1 MMYPEEENVS
11 FPTPD
16 DEGAPAGSAENE
28 EANLDDEIGD
38 GDLTADDVAENS
50 EDGPI
55 EVAAPREKASPAA
68 RKLEP
73 LVLAHV
79 LREQYQPVKPRV
91 IAKQLK
97 LPSEQHQ
104 ALKICIRR
112 LVTAGKL
119 SYGSGH
125 IVRPPVS
132 KSNQPKPIVSAP
144 TKIIEVRE
152 NPRSEQEKKSRA
164 TDKPVERGLVTGKF
178 RRAAKGFGFVR
189 PLGTARSA
197 DRTFDIF
204 IPLKN
209 TLDAASGDVVTVRV
223 MRDRGNRDEKG
234 QPKISGEITKIVE
247 RSTHQFVGVYKEV
260 EGVALVDV
268 DGKVF
273 AQPIPVGDPGAKG
286 AAPGDKV
293 VIEMVQFPTH
303 YDDGEA
309 VVTELLGKRG
319 EPGVDTL
326 SILREFALPEEFPD
340 EVIIAAREEAENFD
354 ESIGDRLDLTETT
367 IITID
372 PVDARDFDDAI
383 SLTRLENG
391 HWKLGVHIADV
402 SHFVQFRS
410 PLDREARERG
420 TSVYLPDRVIPMLPE
435 IISNNLASLQPDKVR
450 YTQTAFIEFT
460 EAGVPV
466 HSEFHRSAIKSCRRF
481 TYEEVDE
488 YLANSEPWRSKLTAK
503 VFDLLGMM
511 HELAMVLRRRRLEKG
526 ALELTLPEVKIDL
539 DRRGEVVGAHKVV
552 NTVSHQI
559 IEEFM
564 LAANEATA
572 RLLTEHELPFL
583 RRIHEQPDL
592 RKLQAL
598 NGFIKE
604 LGIECEDLQNRFETK
619 RIIAEVSGKAEEHAV
634 NYAVLRSMQKAIYSP
649 VEEGHYALN
658 SEHYCHFTSPIR
670 RYPDLT
676 IHRMIEA
683 ICRGKKPAAD
693 FDRQMLLG
701 EHCSDREQ
709 RAEKAERELTK
720 VKLLTYLAKKIGMKL
735 QAVITGV
742 EEFGL
747 FAQGID
753 MPAEGLVRTDML
765 GDDYYRY
772 EAASHSLVG
781 YRAGNRYRLGDR
793 IEVEVARV
801 DIDKRELDFRVVKR
815 LEQTVERAGSAS
827 LGGRRRP
834 EAADKL
840 RDKLRERRSS
850 RGHGGSSSGPP
861 KGRGKSAPGESFGKP
876 KKRRGR

>member
-1 MMYPEEENVS
+1 MMNPEEDEVS
-11 FPTPD
+11 FPTPEAAGDEDQWD
-16 DEGAPAGSAENE
+16 D
-28 EANLDDEIGD
+28 
-38 GDLTADDVAENS
+38 TADDQDRGDEVRGEEDLATEEVAEAK
-50 EDGPI
+50 P
-55 EVAAPREKASPAA
+55 EKASPAA

-91 IAKQLK
+91 IAKQMK

-104 ALKICIRR
+104 ALKIAIRR
-112 LVTAGKL
+112 LVKQGKL

-125 IVRPPVS
+125 LVRPPVNAA
-132 KSNQPKPIVSAP
+132 KTTAVAAPVEKPA
-144 TKIIEVRE
+144 EVRE
-152 NPRSEQEKKSRA
+152 KTRKVKEKHA
-164 TDKPVERGLVTGKF
+164 AQKPIERGLVTGKF

-197 DRTFDIF
+197 ERTFDIF
-204 IPLKN
+204 IPLKS
-209 TLDAASGDVVTVRV
+209 TLDAASGDTVTVRV
-223 MRDRGNRDEKG
+223 SRERGNRDEKG
-234 QPKISGEITKIVE
+234 QPKISGEIIKIVE
-247 RSTHQFVGVYKEV
+247 RSTHQFVGLYKEV
-260 EGVALVDV
+260 EGTAFVDV
-268 DGKVF
+268 DGKLF

-309 VVTELLGKRG
+309 VITEVLGKRG

-326 SILREFALPEEFPD
+326 SILREFDLPEAFPED
-340 EVIIAAREEAENFD
+340 VIEAAREEAEKFD
-354 ESIGDRLDLTETT
+354 EATEDRLDLTGYT

-383 SLTRLENG
+383 SLTRLDNG
-391 HWKLGVHIADV
+391 HWRLGVHIADV

-435 IISNNLASLQPDKVR
+435 IISNNLASLQPNKVR

-466 HSEFHRSAIKSCRRF
+466 ASEFHRSAIKSCRRF
-481 TYEEVDE
+481 TYEEVDD
-488 YLANSEPWRSKLTAK
+488 YLANRESWRSKLDSK

-511 HELAMVLRRRRLEKG
+511 HELAMVLRKRRLEHG
-526 ALELTLPEVKIDL
+526 AIELTLPEVKIDL

-619 RIIAEVSGKAEEHAV
+619 RIIAEVSGRAEEHAV

-658 SEHYCHFTSPIR
+658 SDHYCHFTSPIR

-676 IHRMIEA
+676 IHRMIDS
-683 ICRGKKPAAD
+683 ICRGKKVVAD

-720 VKLLTYLAKKIGMKL
+720 VKLLTYLTKKIGMRL
-735 QAVITGV
+735 PAVITGV

-747 FAQGID
+747 FAQGIE
-753 MPAEGLVRTDML
+753 MPAEGLVRTDAL

-815 LEQTVERAGSAS
+815 LEQTVERAGGPS

-834 EAADKL
+834 KDADKL
-840 RDKLRERRSS
+840 QERRPF
-850 RGHGGSSSGPP
+850 RGKGGSKGPP
-861 KGRGKSAPGESFGKP
+861 TGRGKTGPGKPGRDKSAPGESFGKP
-876 KKRRGR
+876 KSKRKGRR

>member
-1 MMYPEEENVS
+1 MNPEEDDVLS
-11 FPTPD
+11 VHAD
-16 DEGAPAGSAENE
+16 GDEGQLEELESNNEDAAED
-28 EANLDDEIGD
+28 EA
-38 GDLTADDVAENS
+38 S
-50 EDGPI
+50 EDSDAGD
-55 EVAAPREKASPAA
+55 ENASDESGQTPREKASPAA

-91 IAKQLK
+91 IAKQMK
-97 LPSEQHQ
+97 LPTDQHQ
-104 ALKICIRR
+104 ALKIAIRR
-112 LVTAGKL
+112 LVKQGKL
-119 SYGSGH
+119 SFGSGH
-125 IVRPPVS
+125 LVRPPAPPAS
-132 KSNQPKPIVSAP
+132 KQPAAVTSTPGRKNEP
-144 TKIIEVRE
+144 RE
-152 NPRSEQEKKSRA
+152 HSRSQPEKSRA
-164 TDKPVERGLVTGKF
+164 ADKPAERGLVTGKF

-197 DRTFDIF
+197 ERAFDIF

-209 TLDAASGDVVTVRV
+209 TLDAASGDTVTVRV
-223 MRDRGNRDEKG
+223 SRERGNRDEKG
-234 QPKISGEITKIVE
+234 QPKISGEIIKVVE
-247 RSTHQFVGVYKEV
+247 RSTHQFVGLYKEV
-260 EGVALVDV
+260 AGAAIVEV
-268 DGKVF
+268 DGKLF
-273 AQPIPVGDPGAKG
+273 SQPIPVGDPGAKG

-303 YDDGEA
+303 YDPGEA
-309 VVTELLGKRG
+309 VITEVLGKRG

-326 SILREFALPEEFPD
+326 SILREFGLPEEFP
-340 EVIIAAREEAENFD
+340 EEAIIAAREEAEKFD
-354 ESIGDRLDLTETT
+354 EAIEDRLDLTETT
-367 IITID
+367 VITID

-383 SLTRLENG
+383 SLTRLDNG
-391 HWKLGVHIADV
+391 HWRLGVHIADV

-435 IISNNLASLQPDKVR
+435 IISNNLASLQPNKVR

-460 EAGVPV
+460 AEGVPV
-466 HSEFHRSAIKSCRRF
+466 HSEFYRSAIKSCRRF

-488 YLANSEPWRSKLTAK
+488 YLENAEPWRSKLDPK
-503 VFDLLGMM
+503 VFDLLAMM
-511 HELAMVLRRRRLEKG
+511 HELAMILRRRRLDKG
-526 ALELTLPEVKIDL
+526 AIELTLPEVKIDL
-539 DRRGEVVGAHKVV
+539 DRRGEVVGAHRVI

-572 RLLTEHELPFL
+572 RLLTDREVPFL

-592 RKLQAL
+592 RKLDAL

-604 LGIECEDLQNRFETK
+604 LGIECEDLHSRFEVK
-619 RIIAEVSGKAEEHAV
+619 RVIAEVAGRAEEQAV
-634 NYAVLRSMQKAIYSP
+634 NYAVLRSMQKAVYSP

-676 IHRMIEA
+676 IHRMIDA

-693 FDRQMLLG
+693 FERQMLLG

-720 VKLLTYLAKKIGMKL
+720 VKLLTYLAKKIGLRM

-747 FAQGID
+747 FAQGIE
-753 MPAEGLVRTDML
+753 MPAEGLIRTDAL

-772 EAASHSLVG
+772 DAASHSLVG

-793 IEVEVARV
+793 IEVEVAFV
-801 DIDKRELDFRVVKR
+801 DIDRRELDFRVVKR
-815 LEQTVERAGSAS
+815 LEQTVERAGGAS

-834 EAADKL
+834 KDADKL
-840 RDKLRERRSS
+840 KERRPA
-850 RGHGGSSSGPP
+850 RGKGGKGGKS
-861 KGRGKSAPGESFGKP
+861 KGRDNESFGKP
-876 KKRRGR
+876 KKSKRKGRR

>member
-1 MMYPEEENVS
+1 MMNPEEDDVS
-11 FPTPD
+11 FPAQAQ
-16 DEGAPAGSAENE
+16 DEGDATEFDDVEPAADATGGVAEVSAEP
-28 EANLDDEIGD
+28 A
-38 GDLTADDVAENS
+38 
-50 EDGPI
+50 
-55 EVAAPREKASPAA
+55 REKASPAA

-91 IAKQLK
+91 IAKQMK
-97 LPSEQHQ
+97 LANEQHQ
-104 ALKICIRR
+104 ALKIAIRR
-112 LVTAGKL
+112 LVKQGKL

-125 IVRPPVS
+125 IVRPPVGVA
-132 KSNQPKPIVSAP
+132 KQPPSVVTAP
-144 TKIIEVRE
+144 AVVAAARE
-152 NPRSEQEKKSRA
+152 KSR
-164 TDKPVERGLVTGKF
+164 TSKERPSRDVERPIERGLVTGKF

-197 DRTFDIF
+197 ERTCDIF

-209 TLDAASGDVVTVRV
+209 TADAASGDTVTVRV
-223 MRDRGNRDEKG
+223 IRERRNLDGKG
-234 QPKISGEITKIVE
+234 QPKISGEIIKVLE
-247 RSTHQFVGVYKEV
+247 RSTHQFVGLYKEV
-260 EGVALVDV
+260 AGTAQVDV

-273 AQPIPVGDPGAKG
+273 AQPVPVGDPGAKG

-293 VIEMVQFPTH
+293 VIEMVQFPSH

-309 VVTELLGKRG
+309 VITEVLGRRG

-326 SILREFALPEEFPD
+326 SILREFGLPEAFPD
-340 EVIIAAREEAENFD
+340 DVIAAAREEAERFD
-354 ESIGDRLDLTETT
+354 ESVEGRLDLTETT

-383 SLTRLENG
+383 SLTRLDNG
-391 HWKLGVHIADV
+391 HWQLGVHIADV
-402 SHFVQFRS
+402 SHFVQPRS

-435 IISNNLASLQPDKVR
+435 VISNNLASLQPDKVR

-466 HSEFHRSAIKSCRRF
+466 HSEFHRSVIKSCRRF
-481 TYEEVDE
+481 AYEEVDQ
-488 YLANSEPWRSKLTAK
+488 YLAQPEAWRKKLTPA
-503 VFDLLGMM
+503 VFELLGRM
-511 HELAMVLRRRRLEKG
+511 HELAMVLRRRRIEG
-526 ALELTLPEVKIDL
+526 GSIELTLPEVKIDL
-539 DRRGEVVGAHKVV
+539 DRRGEVVGAHVVV

-572 RLLTEHELPFL
+572 RLLFERELPFL
-583 RRIHEQPDL
+583 RRVHEQPDL

-598 NGFIKE
+598 NGFVKE
-604 LGIECEDLQNRFETK
+604 LGIECDDLQSRFEIK
-619 RIIAEVSGKAEEHAV
+619 RVVAAVAGKAEEHAV
-634 NYAVLRSMQKAIYSP
+634 NYAVLRSMQKAVYSP
-649 VEEGHYALN
+649 IEEGHYALN
-658 SEHYCHFTSPIR
+658 SDHYCHFTSPIR

-676 IHRMIEA
+676 IHRMIDA
-683 ICRGKKPAAD
+683 ICRGKKPSAD

-709 RAEKAERELTK
+709 RAAKAERELTK
-720 VKLLTYLAKKIGMKL
+720 MKLLTYLAKKIGLRMK
-735 QAVITGV
+735 AVITGV

-747 FAQGID
+747 FAQGLEL
-753 MPAEGLVRTDML
+753 PAEGLVRTDAL

-772 EAASHSLVG
+772 DAASHSLVG

-801 DIDKRELDFRVVKR
+801 DVDRRELDFRVVKR
-815 LEQTVERAGSAS
+815 LEQTIERAGGESV
-827 LGGRRRP
+827 GGRRRP
-834 EAADKL
+834 KHDEL
-840 RDKLRERRSS
+840 LQERRPA
-850 RGHGGSSSGPP
+850 RGTGG
-861 KGRGKSAPGESFGKP
+861 GKSKPGFPKAGAPKAGKP
-876 KKRRGR
+876 KGKGRR

>member
-1 MMYPEEENVS
+1 MYPEDDSDS
-11 FPTPD
+11 FPTSENSIPEE
-16 DEGAPAGSAENE
+16 EGAAAGHAENE
-28 EANLDDEIGD
+28 EANLGEEIDEN
-38 GDLTADDVAENS
+38 VAEIDDS
-50 EDGPI
+50 DGPLEI
-55 EVAAPREKASPAA
+55 DAPREKASPAA

-112 LVTAGKL
+112 LVKAGKL

-132 KSNQPKPIVSAP
+132 KSTQPLLVVSAP
-144 TKIIEVRE
+144 PQFKEVRE
-152 NPRSEQEKKSRA
+152 IREVKEKKAR
-164 TDKPVERGLVTGKF
+164 DEKKPVERGLVTGKF

-197 DRTFDIF
+197 ERTFDIF

-209 TLDAASGDVVTVRV
+209 TLDAASGDTVTVRV

-234 QPKISGEITKIVE
+234 QPKISGEIIKIVE
-247 RSTHQFVGVYKEV
+247 RSTHQFVGLYKEV
-260 EGVALVDV
+260 EGTAFVDV

-286 AAPGDKV
+286 AVPGDKV

-309 VVTELLGKRG
+309 VITEVLGKRG

-326 SILREFALPEEFPD
+326 SILREFGLPEDFP
-340 EVIIAAREEAENFD
+340 EEAIIAAREEAENFN

-435 IISNNLASLQPDKVR
+435 IISNNLASLQPNKVR

-488 YLANSEPWRSKLTAK
+488 YLADAESWRSKLTPK

-511 HELAMVLRRRRLEKG
+511 HELAMVLRRRRLDKG

-539 DRRGEVVGAHKVV
+539 DRRGEVVGAHKVI

-572 RLLTEHELPFL
+572 RLLTEHDLPFL
-583 RRIHEQPDL
+583 RRVHEQPDL
-592 RKLQAL
+592 KKLQAL

-604 LGIECEDLQNRFETK
+604 LGIECDDLQNRFETK
-619 RIIAEVSGKAEEHAV
+619 RIIAEVAGKAEEHAV
-634 NYAVLRSMQKAIYSP
+634 NYAVLRSMQKAVYSP

-683 ICRGKKPAAD
+683 ICRGKKVAVD

-720 VKLLTYLAKKIGMKL
+720 VKLLSYLAKKIGMRL

-742 EEFGL
+742 EEYGL

-753 MPAEGLVRTDML
+753 MPAEGLVRSDAL

-781 YRAGNRYRLGDR
+781 YRGGNRYRLGDR
-793 IEVEVARV
+793 IEVEVAHV

-815 LEQTVERAGSAS
+815 LEQTVERAGGSS

-834 EAADKL
+834 QDADKI
-840 RDKLRERRSS
+840 KERRPN
-850 RGHGGSSSGPP
+850 RGGKSGSSKSGPP
-861 KGRGKSAPGESFGKP
+861 KSRGKSAPGESFGKP
-876 KKRRGR
+876 KKRKGRR

>member
-1 MMYPEEENVS
+1 MMNPEE
-11 FPTPD
+11 D
-16 DEGAPAGSAENE
+16 DVFSAQNDGDQDGQLENE
-28 EANLDDEIGD
+28 LDSGSEETAEIENEGDE
-38 GDLTADDVAENS
+38 TPSN
-50 EDGPI
+50 
-55 EVAAPREKASPAA
+55 APREKASPAA

-91 IAKQLK
+91 IAKQMK
-97 LPSEQHQ
+97 LASEQHQ
-104 ALKICIRR
+104 ALKIAIRR
-112 LVTAGKL
+112 LVKQGKL

-125 IVRPPVS
+125 IVRPPV
-132 KSNQPKPIVSAP
+132 KSADKKPTVVTSSP
-144 TKIIEVRE
+144 TPRQEPRE
-152 NPRSEQEKKSRA
+152 KSRPEKKSA
-164 TDKPVERGLVTGKF
+164 DKPVERGLVTGKF

-197 DRTFDIF
+197 ERAFDIF

-209 TLDAASGDVVTVRV
+209 TLDAASGDTVTVRV

-247 RSTHQFVGVYKEV
+247 RSTHQFVGLYKEI
-260 EGVALVDV
+260 EGTAFVDV
-268 DGKVF
+268 DGKCF

-303 YDDGEA
+303 YTDGEA
-309 VVTELLGKRG
+309 VITEVLGKKG

-326 SILREFALPEEFPD
+326 SILREFDLPEEFPE
-340 EVIIAAREEAENFD
+340 EVVIAAREEAERFD
-354 ESIGDRLDLTETT
+354 EAIEDRLDLTETT
-367 IITID
+367 VITID

-383 SLTRLENG
+383 SLTRLDNG
-391 HWKLGVHIADV
+391 HWRLGVHIADV

-435 IISNNLASLQPDKVR
+435 IISNNLASLQPNKVR
-450 YTQTAFIEFT
+450 YTQTAFIEFSA
-460 EAGVPV
+460 EGVPV
-466 HSEFHRSAIKSCRRF
+466 HSEFYRSAIKSCRRF

-488 YLANSEPWRSKLTAK
+488 YLANAEPWRAKLEPK

-511 HELAMVLRRRRLEKG
+511 HELAMVLRRRRLDKG
-526 ALELTLPEVKIDL
+526 AIELTLPEVKIDL
-539 DRRGEVVGAHKVV
+539 DRRGEVVGAHRVV

-572 RLLTEHELPFL
+572 RLLTERELPFL

-592 RKLQAL
+592 RKMDAL

-604 LGIECEDLQNRFETK
+604 LGIECEDLHSRFEVK
-619 RIIAEVSGKAEEHAV
+619 RIIAEVAGKAEEHAV

-676 IHRMIEA
+676 IHRMIDA

-693 FDRQMLLG
+693 FERQMLLG

-720 VKLLTYLAKKIGMKL
+720 VKLLTYLAKKVGLRMT
-735 QAVITGV
+735 AVITGV
-742 EEFGL
+742 EEWGL

-753 MPAEGLVRTDML
+753 MPAEGLVRTDAL

-772 EAASHSLVG
+772 DAASHSLVG
-781 YRAGNRYRLGDR
+781 YRQGNRFRLGDR

-815 LEQTVERAGSAS
+815 METVERAGGQS

-834 EAADKL
+834 KDAEML
-840 RDKLRERRSS
+840 QERRNP
-850 RGHGGSSSGPP
+850 RGKKGGSSS
-861 KGRGKSAPGESFGKP
+861 RGKSFGNKPSGGQSGDMSRGGSSHRAEFGKP
-876 KKRRGR
+876 KKSKRKGGR